1 MPGRQ
6 VLQAALESLMIAEQ
20 SSSTFT
26 ISEEPLLVLTSQ
38 EINSWTTLPIPI
50 HADWKKATQSD
61 PDLLLISTVLQ
72 HKAEL
77 PKQQLINKQE
87 LSSTFSRNQ
96 FEYED
101 GILYYYEE
109 PRKAHIRQIHTRVV
123 PVSL

>member
-1 MPGRQ
+1 MLSQ
-6 VLQAALESLMIAEQ
+6 Q

-26 ISEEPLLVLTSQ
+26 ISEEPLFVLTSQ
-38 EINSWTTLPIPI
+38 EINRWTTLPIPT
-50 HADWKKATQSD
+50 HADWKKATQRD

-77 PKQQLINKQE
+77 PKQQLINKSYH
-87 LSSTFSRNQ
+87 LPFSRNQ

-109 PRKAHIRQIHTRVV
+109 PRKAHI
-123 PVSL
+123 